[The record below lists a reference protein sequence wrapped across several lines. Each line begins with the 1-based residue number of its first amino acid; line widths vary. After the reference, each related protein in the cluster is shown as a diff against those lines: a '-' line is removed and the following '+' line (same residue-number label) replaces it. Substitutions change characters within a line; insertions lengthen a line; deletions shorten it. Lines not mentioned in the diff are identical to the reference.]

1 MLQFIAC
8 DNYRYDNK
16 YFISNWYINNKILV
30 LNKIIKVYENVNHN
44 KKIAIKNKFCWI
56 ITIKRL
62 QSK

>member
-8 DNYRYDNK
+8 DNYRYD
-16 YFISNWYINNKILV
+16 NKILV

-44 KKIAIKNKFCWI
+44 KKIAITNKFCWI